1 MAKKPTKPKQC
12 KVCEVLFIP
21 QYTSLQVTCS
31 IKCTIEFNSEKEVKK
46 RVQQM
51 KVEVEGTTQLE
62 KAARIIF
69 QQWIR
74 ERDKYQKCIS
84 CKNTNADIGPK
95 MWDAGH
101 YFSAD
106 KYSGL
111 IFDEDNV
118 HKQCKFCNGTLMH
131 GNLAEYRK
139 GLIERYGEDFMFQLE
154 SISDVNREYKYSRS
168 ELIDI
173 ANKYKMK
180 RIEKEEAAK
189 KTAELN
195 ALASET
201 VTEEL
206 TPEQNEKFE
215 KYIEEGDKLHKTKD
229 YHSAILQYKLALAM
243 KPNDKAANN
252 KVLKCQNWIDKLKA
266 KNDIEETH

>member
-1 MAKKPTKPKQC
+1 MEEKTKRPPIEVTKEIKEEYSDADIHKMAVEMVQAMKDKETIKDEARAASELFKLKLAEKDAKIEQLSSC
-12 KVCEVLFIP
+12 ITNGFQYVSKALKLVKNFETQKREYWLDDKIVLEEDL
-21 QYTSLQVTCS
+21 TA
-31 IKCTIEFNSEKEVKK
+31 KDH
-46 RVQQM
+46 
-51 KVEVEGTTQLE
+51 QLE
-62 KAARIIF
+62 L
-69 QQWIR
+69 
-74 ERDKYQKCIS
+74 D
-84 CKNTNADIGPK
+84 
-95 MWDAGH
+95 M
-101 YFSAD
+101 
-106 KYSGL
+106 
-111 IFDEDNV
+111 
-118 HKQCKFCNGTLMH
+118 
-131 GNLAEYRK
+131 AE
-139 GLIERYGEDFMFQLE
+139 
-154 SISDVNREYKYSRS
+154 S
-168 ELIDI
+168 
-173 ANKYKMK
+173 ANKAEME

>member
-1 MAKKPTKPKQC
+1 MEEKTKRPPI
-12 KVCEVLFIP
+12 EV
-21 QYTSLQVTCS
+21 TKE
-31 IKCTIEFNSEKEVKK
+31 IKEEYS
-46 RVQQM
+46 
-51 KVEVEGTTQLE
+51 
-62 KAARIIF
+62 
-69 QQWIR
+69 
-74 ERDKYQKCIS
+74 D
-84 CKNTNADIGPK
+84 ADIHK
-95 MWDAGH
+95 MAV
-101 YFSAD
+101 
-106 KYSGL
+106 
-111 IFDEDNV
+111 E
-118 HKQCKFCNGTLMH
+118 M
-131 GNLAEYRK
+131 AE
-139 GLIERYGEDFMFQLE
+139 
-154 SISDVNREYKYSRS
+154 S
-168 ELIDI
+168 
-173 ANKYKMK
+173 ANKAEME

-266 KNDIEETH
+266 KNDIEENH